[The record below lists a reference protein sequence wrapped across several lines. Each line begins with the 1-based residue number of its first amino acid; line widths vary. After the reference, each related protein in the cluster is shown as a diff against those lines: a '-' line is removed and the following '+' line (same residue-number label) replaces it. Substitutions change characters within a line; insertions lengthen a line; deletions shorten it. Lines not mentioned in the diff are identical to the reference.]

1 MLVAIALL
9 ALVLPSRMIAA
20 APARMILGSCGRS
33 KCNNGENGKNAT
45 KINHI
50 CFPKIGA
57 QSGAHSSSMV
67 HQKFADAHA
76 ERSPFMIAS

>member
-1 MLVAIALL
+1 MLVAVALL

-45 KINHI
+45 KINH
-50 CFPKIGA
+50 FAFQEIGA
-57 QSGAHSSSMV
+57 QSGAIHVRWFIRNLRTLTLS
-67 HQKFADAHA
+67 A
-76 ERSPFMIAS
+76 SPFMIAL